1 MDTTDSIV
9 RRQNNL
15 GPAYRLFYDEPV
27 HAKSAEGVWIVDVDG
42 KRYLDV
48 YNNVPSVGHAH
59 PGVVAAISSQMAVL
73 ATHTRYVEE
82 RILEYSDRLL
92 ALFPAALDKVMF
104 TCTGSEANDLALRV
118 ARAATNGTG
127 IIVTRL
133 AYHGVTSAIAEIS
146 PSFGAGV
153 PLGQHVR
160 TVPAPD
166 TYRTYTNGQVASA
179 FAESVAAAVAD
190 MRRHGIQPAALIV
203 DTIFSSDGIFGD
215 PAGFLGPAV
224 DLIRNEGGLFIA
236 DEVQAGFGRTGSAMW
251 GFERHG
257 VVPDIVTLGKP
268 MGNGYPVAGIVAR
281 TPLIDAF
288 ASRTRYFN
296 TFGGNP
302 VASAAGLAVLNA
314 IRDQGLMLNVQ
325 STGHYFRSKLLE
337 LQDACPLIGDIRGA
351 GFFIGVDLV
360 KDRQTKAPLSDDTPK
375 VVNGMR
381 RKGVLISATGPYGN
395 VLKLRPQLIFQPDH
409 VDLFMT
415 NFEAVLSDVTRSLA

>member
-1 MDTTDSIV
+1 MDTTDSML

-27 HAKSAEGVWIVDVDG
+27 HARSAEGVWLHDVDG
-42 KRYLDV
+42 RRYLDV
-48 YNNVPSVGHAH
+48 YNNVPSIGHAH
-59 PGVVAAISSQMAVL
+59 PGVMAAISGQMAVL

-92 ALFPAALDKVMF
+92 ALFPAELDKVMF

-133 AYHGVTSAIAEIS
+133 AYHGVTSSIAEIS

-153 PLGQHVR
+153 PLGHHVR

-166 TYRTYTNGQVASA
+166 TYRTYTAEQVASG

-190 MRRHGIQPAALIV
+190 MKRHGIQPAALIV

-224 DLIRNEGGLFIA
+224 DLIRREGGLFIA

-288 ASRTRYFN
+288 AGRTRYFN

-302 VASAAGLAVLNA
+302 VACAAGLAVLNA
-314 IRDQGLMLNVQ
+314 IRDEGLMLNVQ
-325 STGHYFRSKLLE
+325 STGHYFWSRLHD
-337 LQDACPLIGDIRGA
+337 LQDRCPLIGDIRGA

-360 KDRQTKAPLSDDTPK
+360 KDRQTRAPLSDDTPK

-381 RKGVLISATGPYGN
+381 RKGILISATGPHGN

-415 NFEAVLSDVTRSLA
+415 NLEAVLSDVMRTLA